1 MSGRPGAESPARARF
16 EADYSR
22 LDSDAPLLGSIAVLP
37 WDAEIFGFAV
47 ADYRP
52 GDTSQLASRSGLL
65 AERLATWSR
74 DRKVELVG
82 CRVAAAETARAAVL
96 ESAGFRT
103 VELQLR
109 ATLAPLRPEETIPPR
124 ITVRTADSSDRA
136 RILSIASSAFL
147 LGRYHADPR
156 FPRAAADLRYRI
168 WMERALSEGEG
179 TWVAVAGP
187 PGSVR
192 GFLHAEI
199 SGSAADIRLAAVDPD
214 GGGIAG
220 PELFRG
226 ALHEFSRRGVRRVT
240 ARLSAANCPVLNVY
254 ASLGFRFDEPESVL
268 HWHSPHASHLVATV
282 QPGSALP

>member
-1 MSGRPGAESPARARF
+1 MSARPGAETPPRARF

-22 LDSDAPLLGSIAVLP
+22 LDPNDPGLGSIAVLP

-52 GDTSQLASRSGLL
+52 GDPAELASRTGPL

-82 CRVAAAETARAAVL
+82 CRVSATDTALTGVL
-96 ESAGFRT
+96 ESAGFRI
-103 VELQLR
+103 VDLQLR
-109 ATLAPLRPEETIPPR
+109 ATLAPLRSDDAPTR
-124 ITVRTADSSDRA
+124 ITVRTADPSDRS
-136 RILSIASSAFL
+136 RILAIASSAFL

-156 FPRAAADLRYRI
+156 FPRAAADRRYRI
-168 WMERALSEGEG
+168 WMERALAGGEG

-214 GGGIAG
+214 GAGIAG

-226 ALHEFSRRGVRRVT
+226 ALHEVARLGARRVT
-240 ARLSAANCPVLNVY
+240 ARMSAANCAVLNVY

-268 HWHSPHASHLVATV
+268 HWHSPDASHLVGTG
-282 QPGSALP
+282 QDGSSRP